1 MSNYII
7 KSDIEIP
14 IVADTSDL
22 AKKVN
27 LACLKSKV
35 DRIDVDSVKT
45 VSIDFFKLRDV
56 VKNIIIEKSVFDGFV
71 KKVNTIDTKGPNSG
85 LFSKTQNSLDKK
97 NLEKGSVIPKLQN

>member
-22 AKKVN
+22 GKKVN

-35 DRIDVDSVKT
+35 DRLDVD
-45 VSIDFFKLRDV
+45 
-56 VKNIIIEKSVFDGFV
+56 
-71 KKVNTIDTKGPNSG
+71 
-85 LFSKTQNSLDKK
+85 
-97 NLEKGSVIPKLQN
+97 